1 MGWRATRNSVRAAHA
16 LARTSSSAAASTSSS
31 SAAAPSG
38 AIRDWNEGGRW
49 STRIGHDRCQLRP
62 GRTRTGPATCR
73 DDRRWTHTSCQ
84 LHPSFTRSFA
94 ASPQPAEDA
103 TDEDIGP
110 VTLIFSELVDA
121 GDSPLVAYERLSKQ
135 GVLRWD
141 EAQHRALE
149 TLNTLHAKLVGDMDG
164 GAAEAKRKSEAP
176 KKEGSWFSDLFTTR
190 EEDEAAGYTSHGG
203 VYLFGGP
210 GCGKTFCMDLFY
222 ASLPGTDGKEKR
234 REHFH
239 SFMLHTH
246 QTLHK
251 LGKAGHT
258 EDTVA
263 IYAQRVAAKTRVLCL
278 DEFQVT
284 DVADAMIIRRLMDQ
298 LWERGVTVVTTS
310 NREPDELYKNG
321 LNRVQ
326 FIPCIEAIKARCVVH
341 PMESVRDYRL
351 TGRGIGGED
360 SGDGSSGGGGF
371 KGTWRVRLEGESH
384 EEGEAWLERRL
395 RRLANEEKFIGVEVA
410 MGGRR
415 IQVPRAGGGVALFR
429 FEELCASAM
438 GAGDYTAVASTFH
451 TVGLSRVPRMTI
463 ERVDLMRRFITFIDV
478 MYEHKVKLLA
488 CAPTS
493 PATLFEAAGS
503 KGVSDEEFAWDRAA
517 SRLAEMSTQEYVEA
531 PWRPKSGAWLLEQA
545 RVTEVVPPDV
555 LRGLWQRYDADHNG
569 VLDEQELE
577 ELLADL
583 NQMRRG
589 HRNVPR
595 EQLESAW
602 EMLTNKGQRG
612 SRDREGMGGAI
623 PSSSRRGDA
632 FITFECFIK
641 YGNQAFSA
649 CMTLG

>member
-1 MGWRATRNSVRAAHA
+1 MT
-16 LARTSSSAAASTSSS
+16 
-31 SAAAPSG
+31 
-38 AIRDWNEGGRW
+38 
-49 STRIGHDRCQLRP
+49 
-62 GRTRTGPATCR
+62 
-73 DDRRWTHTSCQ
+73 
-84 LHPSFTRSFA
+84 HPSFTRSFA

-176 KKEGSWFSDLFTTR
+176 KKEGSWFSDLFTAR
-190 EEDEAAGYTSHGG
+190 EEDEAAAYTSHGG

-263 IYAQRVAAKTRVLCL
+263 IYAQRLAAKTRVLCL

-326 FIPCIEAIKARCVVH
+326 FVPCIEAIKARCVVH

-360 SGDGSSGGGGF
+360 STDGSSGGGGF

-410 MGGRR
+410 MGVTADPGPTGGRR
-415 IQVPRAGGGVALFR
+415 
-429 FEELCASAM
+429 
-438 GAGDYTAVASTFH
+438 
-451 TVGLSRVPRMTI
+451 
-463 ERVDLMRRFITFIDV
+463 RRFVPFRGALRERHGRGGLHRRRLHVSHRGAIPGPSDDHRTRGPD
-478 MYEHKVKLLA
+478 
-488 CAPTS
+488 APVHHLHRRHVR
-493 PATLFEAAGS
+493 AQGEAAG
-503 KGVSDEEFAWDRAA
+503 VRAD
-517 SRLAEMSTQEYVEA
+517 
-531 PWRPKSGAWLLEQA
+531 
-545 RVTEVVPPDV
+545 VP
-555 LRGLWQRYDADHNG
+555 
-569 VLDEQELE
+569 
-577 ELLADL
+577 
-583 NQMRRG
+583 G
-589 HRNVPR
+589 HA
-595 EQLESAW
+595 L
-602 EMLTNKGQRG
+602 
-612 SRDREGMGGAI
+612 
-623 PSSSRRGDA
+623 
-632 FITFECFIK
+632 
-641 YGNQAFSA
+641 
-649 CMTLG
+649 

>member
-1 MGWRATRNSVRAAHA
+1 
-16 LARTSSSAAASTSSS
+16 
-31 SAAAPSG
+31 
-38 AIRDWNEGGRW
+38 
-49 STRIGHDRCQLRP
+49 
-62 GRTRTGPATCR
+62 
-73 DDRRWTHTSCQ
+73 
-84 LHPSFTRSFA
+84 
-94 ASPQPAEDA
+94 
-103 TDEDIGP
+103 
-110 VTLIFSELVDA
+110 
-121 GDSPLVAYERLSKQ
+121 SPLGAYERLSKQ

-141 EAQHRALE
+141 EAQHRALK
-149 TLNTLHAKLVGDMDG
+149 TLNELHAKLVGDMDG
-164 GAAEAKRKSEAP
+164 GAAAAKRKSEAP
-176 KKEGSWFSDLFTTR
+176 KKEGSWFTDLFTAR
-190 EEDEAAGYTSHGG
+190 EEDDEGGYASHGG

-263 IYAQRVAAKTRVLCL
+263 IYAQRVAKKTRVLCL

-284 DVADAMIIRRLMDQ
+284 DVADAMIIRRLLDQ
-298 LWERGVTVVTTS
+298 LWERGVTIVTTS

-326 FIPCIEAIKARCVVH
+326 FLPCIEAIKARCVVH

-351 TGRGIGGED
+351 TGRGIAGEDTTGGE
-360 SGDGSSGGGGF
+360 SGGF
-371 KGTWRVRLEGESH
+371 KGTWRVRREGESH
-384 EEGEAWLERRL
+384 EEGERWLERRL
-395 RRLANEEKFIGVEVA
+395 QP

-429 FEELCASAM
+429 FDEVCASAM

-493 PATLFEAAGS
+493 PATLFES
-503 KGVSDEEFAWDRAA
+503 
-517 SRLAEMSTQEYVEA
+517 
-531 PWRPKSGAWLLEQA
+531 SG
-545 RVTEVVPPDV
+545 
-555 LRGLWQRYDADHNG
+555 G
-569 VLDEQELE
+569 
-577 ELLADL
+577 
-583 NQMRRG
+583 
-589 HRNVPR
+589 
-595 EQLESAW
+595 
-602 EMLTNKGQRG
+602 
-612 SRDREGMGGAI
+612 
-623 PSSSRRGDA
+623 
-632 FITFECFIK
+632 
-641 YGNQAFSA
+641 
-649 CMTLG
+649 

>member
-1 MGWRATRNSVRAAHA
+1 MGWRASAASVRAARA
-16 LARTSSSAAASTSSS
+16 LARSASSAGASTSAF
-31 SAAAPSG
+31 SAG
-38 AIRDWNEGGRW
+38 AVTGAVGEADWRGRW
-49 STRIGHDRCQLRP
+49 RSTRIGHDRCPFHP
-62 GRTRTGPATCR
+62 GRTAAGAAVGR
-73 DDRRWTHTSCQ
+73 DHSRWMVLPSSPTS
-84 LHPSFTRSFA
+84 FARSFA

-103 TDEDIGP
+103 ADEDIGP
-110 VTLIFSELVDA
+110 VTLNFSELVA
-121 GDSPLVAYERLSKQ
+121 PGDSPLGAYERLSKQ

-141 EAQHRALE
+141 EAQHRALK
-149 TLNTLHAKLVGDMDG
+149 TLNELHAKLVGDMDG
-164 GAAEAKRKSEAP
+164 GAAAAKRKSEAP
-176 KKEGSWFSDLFTTR
+176 KKEGSWFTDLFTAR
-190 EEDEAAGYTSHGG
+190 EEDDEGGYASHGG

-263 IYAQRVAAKTRVLCL
+263 IYAQRVAKKTRVLCL

-284 DVADAMIIRRLMDQ
+284 DVADAMIIRRLLDQ
-298 LWERGVTVVTTS
+298 LWERGVTIVTTS

-326 FIPCIEAIKARCVVH
+326 FLPCIEAIKARCVVH

-351 TGRGIGGED
+351 TGRGIAGEDTTGGE
-360 SGDGSSGGGGF
+360 SGGF
-371 KGTWRVRLEGESH
+371 KGTWRVRREGESH
-384 EEGEAWLERRL
+384 EEGERWLERRL
-395 RRLANEEKFIGVEVA
+395 QRLANEEKFIGVEVA

-429 FEELCASAM
+429 FDEVCASAM

-493 PATLFEAAGS
+493 PATLFESSGG
-503 KGVSDEEFAWDRAA
+503 KGQRDEEFAWDRAA

-589 HRNVPR
+589 HRNVPQ
-595 EQLESAW
+595 EQLDSAW
-602 EMLTNKGQRG
+602 EMLTNRGQRG
-612 SRDREGMGGAI
+612 TRDREGMGGAK
-623 PSSSRRGDA
+623 PSRRGDA

-641 YGNQAFSA
+641 YGNEAFAA
-649 CMTLG
+649 CMTLA